1 MGLFDK
7 IFKQVPEEDMLT
19 KQEAFAG
26 IALAMAG
33 ADGSIAQSEWDGIVS
48 YIRRLRLYDN
58 FSGPAFDKMFDKLF
72 RILKNQGASALVAAS
87 VTGLPEDL
95 KLTALHVQ
103 LTSLSPT
110 ASLKRKRKTSS
121 TSSPSC
127 SKSPSR
133 PPSQSSRCS
142 SSRTRLKREPYKKQ
156 RERLCHTHNLSLS
169 FFAYLPAP
177 LFERHMIGLDHTVV
191 VKIDAGRAGI

>member
-7 IFKQVPEEDMLT
+7 IFKQVPEEGKLT

-72 RILKNQGASALVAAS
+72 RILKNQGPSALVSSS
-87 VTGLPEDL
+87 VAGLPEDL
-95 KLTALHVQ
+95 KLTAFACAVDIALADGVVEDEEKEIINQ
-103 LTSLSPT
+103 LAEALEIPEQT
-110 ASLKRKRKTSS
+110 AVSIIEVLIIKNK
-121 TSSPSC
+121 
-127 SKSPSR
+127 
-133 PPSQSSRCS
+133 
-142 SSRTRLKREPYKKQ
+142 
-156 RERLCHTHNLSLS
+156 
-169 FFAYLPAP
+169 A
-177 LFERHMIGLDHTVV
+177 
-191 VKIDAGRAGI
+191 